1 MIDNF
6 EVYSGKSSLNSAT
19 EAPTTDPII
28 KPKPTIK
35 AIMSII
41 ANPLLNPF
49 DFRIFKRGDTRIDIK
64 IASKK
69 GTKID
74 AASFKP
80 DTIIVKEAATTKN
93 LDKLDCWDDIEFILI
108 KHLLSISPKNN
119 NKKLYEYFLFLYRT
133 KTDQAFS
140 L

>member
-28 KPKPTIK
+28 KPKPIIK
-35 AIMSII
+35 EIISII
-41 ANPLLNPF
+41 ANPLLKPF
-49 DFRIFKRGDTRIDIK
+49 DFKIFKRGDTNIEIK

-80 DTIIVKEAATTKN
+80 ETIIVKEAATTKN
-93 LDKLDCWDDIEFILI
+93 LDKLDCWNDIEVILI
-108 KHLLSISPKNN
+108 KHLLSISRGNN
-119 NKKLYEYFLFLYRT
+119 NKKL
-133 KTDQAFS
+133 
-140 L
+140 

>member
-6 EVYSGKSSLNSAT
+6 EVYSGKSSLNSVT

-35 AIMSII
+35 EIMSII

-49 DFRIFKRGDTRIDIK
+49 DFKIFNRGDTNIEIK

-80 DTIIVKEAATTKN
+80 DTIIVKDAATTKN
-93 LDKLDCWDDIEFILI
+93 LDKLDCWNDIEVILI
-108 KHLLSISPKNN
+108 KHLLSIPRGNN
-119 NKKLYEYFLFLYRT
+119 NKKL
-133 KTDQAFS
+133 
-140 L
+140 

>member
-6 EVYSGKSSLNSAT
+6 EVYSGKSSLNSVT

-35 AIMSII
+35 EIMSII

-49 DFRIFKRGDTRIDIK
+49 DFKIFNRGDTNIEIK

-80 DTIIVKEAATTKN
+80 DTIIVKEAVTTKN
-93 LDKLDCWDDIEFILI
+93 LDKLDCWNDIEVILI
-108 KHLLSISPKNN
+108 KHLLSISRGNN
-119 NKKLYEYFLFLYRT
+119 NKKL
-133 KTDQAFS
+133 
-140 L
+140 

>member
-6 EVYSGKSSLNSAT
+6 EVYSGKSSLNSVT

-35 AIMSII
+35 EIMSII

-49 DFRIFKRGDTRIDIK
+49 DFKIFNRGDTNIEIK

-80 DTIIVKEAATTKN
+80 DTIIVKDAVTTKN
-93 LDKLDCWDDIEFILI
+93 LDKLDCWNDIEVILI
-108 KHLLSISPKNN
+108 KHLLSISRGNN
-119 NKKLYEYFLFLYRT
+119 NKKL
-133 KTDQAFS
+133 
-140 L
+140 

>member
-6 EVYSGKSSLNSAT
+6 EVYSGKSSLNSVT

-35 AIMSII
+35 EIMSII

-80 DTIIVKEAATTKN
+80 DTMIVKEAATTKN

-108 KHLLSISPKNN
+108 KYLLSISPKNN
-119 NKKLYEYFLFLYRT
+119 NKKLKEYILFLYRT